1 MYKIGD
7 RTFKEINE
15 KHDMICIEEVKA
27 ITICRTYP
35 KDEYD
40 KIEYWLYFIIGSQLL
55 RSNYFNTEEEVVK
68 FRNDIMGWKN
78 EKS

>member
-1 MYKIGD
+1 MWQTIN

-27 ITICRTYP
+27 ITLCRTYP

-40 KIEYWLYFIIGSQLL
+40 KREYWLYFVMGSQLL
-55 RSNYFNTEEEVVK
+55 RSDYFNTKEEAIK
-68 FRNDIMGWKN
+68 FRDKIMGWKN
-78 EKS
+78 DK